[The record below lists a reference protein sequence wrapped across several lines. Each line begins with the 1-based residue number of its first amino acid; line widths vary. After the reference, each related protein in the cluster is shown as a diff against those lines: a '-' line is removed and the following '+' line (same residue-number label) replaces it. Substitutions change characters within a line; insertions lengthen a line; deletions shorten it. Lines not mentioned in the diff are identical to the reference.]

1 MVESM
6 RGCHESASIDHDLI
20 LIGKL
25 CLAMMRRVE
34 VENLLR
40 KHNEKRD
47 ESGRMITHDQ
57 DTPQHKCR

>member
-6 RGCHESASIDHDLI
+6 RGCHESASIDHDWI

-25 CLAMMRRVE
+25 CLKMMRRVE

-40 KHNEKRD
+40 KHTMK
-47 ESGRMITHDQ
+47 SGMRVAA
-57 DTPQHKCR
+57 